1 MKGVYI
7 NLEDRKDRREHFEN
21 QIKKNPFFANIE
33 RMQAIEKDDH
43 ALGCSLS
50 HITALSLY
58 DNTEEPFIGIFEDD
72 FMILEGEEENLV
84 KFIKDFEKIKESN
97 DWKVIV
103 LTPRGTTIESTNE
116 MKDANFRQIKDH
128 QTATGY
134 IVKKDFIEILRKNME
149 EAVYFQQEG
158 VNKNFSATDQYW
170 KRLQEK
176 FPFYYYSGIF
186 AGQLPGWSNI
196 ENQVVDY
203 NDRFRKQP
211 QF

>member
-33 RMQAIEKDDH
+33 RSSGIKDDDG
-43 ALGCSLS
+43 LVGCCKS
-50 HITALSLY
+50 HIAALSLY

-72 FMILEGEEENLV
+72 FMILDEENLAN
-84 KFIKDFEKIKESN
+84 FIEDFEKVKDAE
-97 DWKVIV
+97 DWKVLV
-103 LTPRGTTIESTNE
+103 LTPRGTTDISSDLME
-116 MKDANFRQIKDH
+116 KANFKRIRDH

-134 IVKKDFIEILRKNME
+134 IVKKQFIHILKKNLNNSLILQL
-149 EAVYFQQEG
+149 AG
-158 VNKNFSATDQYW
+158 GDKNFCANDQYW
-170 KRLQEK
+170 KRLQDEY
-176 FPFYYYSGIF
+176 PFYYYSKIF
-186 AGQLPGWSNI
+186 GGQLPGWSNI

>member
-7 NLEDRKDRREHFEN
+7 NLDDRKDRREHFEN
-21 QIKKNPFFANIE
+21 QIKKNPFFGNIE
-33 RMQAIEKDDH
+33 RMKAIEHDDH

-50 HITALSLY
+50 HIAALSLY
-58 DNTEEPFIGIFEDD
+58 ENTDEPFIGIFEDD

-84 KFIKDFEKIKESN
+84 KFIDDFEKIKESK
-97 DWKVIV
+97 DWYIIV
-103 LTPRGTTIESTNE
+103 LTPRGTTVKSSQE
-116 MKDANFRQIKDH
+116 MEDANFKCIKDH

-134 IVKKDFIEILRKNME
+134 IVKKEFIEILRKNME
-149 EAVYFQQEG
+149 EAVSYQQEG
-158 VNKNFSATDQYW
+158 VNKNYCATDQYW
-170 KRLQEK
+170 KRLQEEY
-176 FPFYYYSGIF
+176 PFYYYGKIF
-186 AGQLPGWSNI
+186 GGQLPGWSNI